1 MLAVSFSLISKTVF
15 QYLLINLLVEFCPAD
30 CDWEKEMMCPGK
42 MEPQTGEKMSP
53 DYCIPN
59 KIGDCANFCLVEC
72 DWEKQIMCPGQME
85 PNGCKMPDSCHHGS
99 M

>member
-1 MLAVSFSLISKTVF
+1 
-15 QYLLINLLVEFCPAD
+15 
-30 CDWEKEMMCPGK
+30 MMCPGK
-42 MEPQTGEKMSP
+42 MEHLTGEKMSP

-59 KIGDCANFCLVEC
+59 KIGDCANFCPVEC